1 MCTHILKLFED
12 SEPTGLKV
20 DIAKLPASWVVPL
33 RHMSCQC
40 SLLSSR
46 FTPPPPSTHYPSI
59 PPSVK
64 ANTFCQIACTLGSTC
79 QTASALGT
87 SLLLRCMSCW
97 YSLCYPLDLTPSTH
111 TPSLPQP
118 NKQSQHL
125 AYCQIACTLGGT
137 AEMYVMLALSLLS
150 SEFSIY
156 TPPPTHAT
164 PTLPL
169 TIPPS
174 LPQSVKANTSCQ
186 IACTLG
192 STVEMYVML
201 ALSLLSSG
209 FTPPPPPPPTP
220 PVKGDKAD
228 ALPPVKL
235 PAPWVVPLRRATIN
249 SGTAIWATTGIRTIG
264 RPAPAP
270 RTPRVP
276 CVVSGRGNIACRHQ
290 VKSSLGF
297 WRLSIWG
304 SWPRSERRKQNF
316 RKLQALH
323 GVATKLW
330 VHSRFEE
337 FWTEA
342 HVAGW
347 GLSGKKG
354 RATQLLANDKNY

>member
-1 MCTHILKLFED
+1 
-12 SEPTGLKV
+12 
-20 DIAKLPASWVVPL
+20 
-33 RHMSCQC
+33 
-40 SLLSSR
+40 
-46 FTPPPPSTHYPSI
+46 
-59 PPSVK
+59 
-64 ANTFCQIACTLGSTC
+64 
-79 QTASALGT
+79 
-87 SLLLRCMSCW
+87 
-97 YSLCYPLDLTPSTH
+97 
-111 TPSLPQP
+111 
-118 NKQSQHL
+118 
-125 AYCQIACTLGGT
+125 
-137 AEMYVMLALSLLS
+137 MLALSLLS
-150 SEFSIY
+150 SEFSINLHP
-156 TPPPTHAT
+156 TSHPPFHSQ
-164 PTLPL
+164 
-169 TIPPS
+169 S
-174 LPQSVKANTSCQ
+174 LSQSVKANTSSVPVKLHAPWVVGVVVLLRRMSCWH
-186 IACTLG
+186 
-192 STVEMYVML
+192 
-201 ALSLLSSG
+201 SLCYPLDLH
-209 FTPPPPPPPTP
+209 PPPPPTS

-323 GVATKLW
+323 GVATRLW

-337 FWTEA
+337 FLTEA

-347 GLSGKKG
+347 GLSEEKED
-354 RATQLLANDKNY
+354 LLSYYSTNTNS